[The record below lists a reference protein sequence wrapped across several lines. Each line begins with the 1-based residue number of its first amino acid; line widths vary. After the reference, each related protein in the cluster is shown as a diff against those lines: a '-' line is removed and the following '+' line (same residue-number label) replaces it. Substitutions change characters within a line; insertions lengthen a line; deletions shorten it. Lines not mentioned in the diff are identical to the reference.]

1 MIVLTCPKT
10 GGKIGVHPNHIASV
24 APDRRPN
31 CFRTVIALKGGGGIV
46 IVAESSAEVLAAI
59 EQANQKKGEPKV

>member
-1 MIVLTCPKT
+1 MIILTCPKT
-10 GGKIGVHPNHIASV
+10 GAPVGVQPTAIASV

-46 IVAESSAEVLAAI
+46 IVAEGSAEVLEKIEAA
-59 EQANQKKGEPKV
+59 KKGGETK